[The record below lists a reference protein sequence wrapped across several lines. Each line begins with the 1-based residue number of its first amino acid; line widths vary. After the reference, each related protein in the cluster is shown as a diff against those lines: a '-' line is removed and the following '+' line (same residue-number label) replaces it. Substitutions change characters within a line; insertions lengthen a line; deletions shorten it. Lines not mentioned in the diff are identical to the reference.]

1 MKHKRTVLK
10 LFFTLFLTIS
20 QLTAQYMT
28 PEQVVQKQLETYN
41 QRDINGFMSLIAEN
55 VTFHDYADGSITLS
69 GASACKEF
77 YSNLFEASPNLH
89 STILQRT
96 IFGNKV
102 IDHERIT
109 GRNGNKDIVE
119 LMLIYEVHKGKIIKV
134 TVLRKED

>member
-1 MKHKRTVLK
+1 MQKYTLLI
-10 LFFTLFLTIS
+10 LFFILFSIIS
-20 QLTAQYMT
+20 PLKAQEMT

-55 VTFHDYADGSITLS
+55 VTFHAFSDGKITMA

-89 STILQRT
+89 STVLQRT
-96 IFGNKV
+96 IFGNKI

-119 LMLIYEVHKGKIIKV
+119 LILIYEIEKELITKV
-134 TVLRKED
+134 TVLRKEI

>member
-1 MKHKRTVLK
+1 MIRKCTVLI
-10 LFFTLFLTIS
+10 LFFILFSTSSPLA
-20 QLTAQYMT
+20 AQEMT

-41 QRDINGFMSLIAEN
+41 QRDINGFMSIIDDN
-55 VTFHDYADGSITLS
+55 VTFYDYSNGNITMS

-102 IDHERIT
+102 IDYERIS
-109 GRNGNKDIVE
+109 GRNGNKDMVE
-119 LMLIYEVHKGKIIKV
+119 LILIYEVKKEKIIKV
-134 TVLRKED
+134 TVLRKE

>member
-1 MKHKRTVLK
+1 MRKFTVLI
-10 LFFTLFLTIS
+10 LFFILFSTIS
-20 QLTAQYMT
+20 PLTAQEMT

-41 QRDINGFMSLIAEN
+41 QRDINGFMSLIDDN
-55 VTFHDYADGSITLS
+55 VTFYDYSNGNITMS

-102 IDHERIT
+102 IDYERIS
-109 GRNGNKDIVE
+109 GRNGNKDMVE
-119 LMLIYEVHKGKIIKV
+119 LILIYEVKKEKIIKV
-134 TVLRKED
+134 TVLRKE